1 MPQHMIEIATDEEV
15 RSGVLGRKLRQFNY
29 GVVGEYAEVQPIWL
43 NTKDDQGHLA
53 AGLRGFV
60 FLDWFKIELLF
71 VEETQ
76 RTQGLGSALLAHGED
91 LARAKGAKNAWLD
104 TFEWQARGFYM
115 KQGYAEFGRIDGF
128 IQNYYLALMKKAL

>member
-1 MPQHMIEIATDEEV
+1 MALEV
-15 RSGVLGRKLRQFNY
+15 F
-29 GVVGEYAEVQPIWL
+29 
-43 NTKDDQGHLA
+43 
-53 AGLRGFV
+53 